1 MVLRR
6 AFNIMRLE
14 IGKTYNILKIF
25 LSNAYSPVKPKVGFK
40 QKSSP
45 FSGKLFIGFLQTSY
59 KQISL

>member
-1 MVLRR
+1 
-6 AFNIMRLE
+6 
-14 IGKTYNILKIF
+14 ILKIF
-25 LSNAYSPVKPKVGFK
+25 LSNAYLPVKPKVGFK